1 MRKGVTMKRARIL
14 AMTACLLVI
23 ASACAEGETRAT
35 PQIVP
40 TTTPTT
46 MVVPA
51 AAGQGLFTP
60 VADRL
65 PAPMVSLSTGE
76 VAGLFESFDHT
87 NFTAPATID
96 NPWLPLI
103 PGTRLVYEG
112 FTEEDGEVLPHRLVL
127 TVTDLVKVIDG
138 VPSLVAWDVDWSD
151 GDLVETEL
159 AFYAQD
165 DDGTVWRMGEYP
177 EEWEEGEFIEAP
189 AWLAGIAD
197 ARAGIAMRG
206 APDGTTSSYSQGWG
220 PAVEFTDRAFLFE
233 QGVSTCVRLDCYSN
247 VLVMNEFNEEEPGAH
262 QLKYY
267 AWGIGNVQVGWR
279 GDDTSIEEL
288 ELVEIVRLTE
298 EEMAKARDAAL
309 TLDQRAYIISP
320 DVYGLTDP
328 ITAN

>member
-1 MRKGVTMKRARIL
+1 MPR
-14 AMTACLLVI
+14 
-23 ASACAEGETRAT
+23 
-35 PQIVP
+35 IVP

-46 MVVPA
+46 MAVPA
-51 AAGQGLFTP
+51 PAGQGLFTP
-60 VADRL
+60 VGERQ
-65 PAPMVSLSTGE
+65 PPPMVSLSTGE
-76 VAGLFESFDHT
+76 VAGLFESFNHA

-112 FTEEDGEVLPHRLVL
+112 FTQEDGEVIPHRLVL

-197 ARAGIAMRG
+197 ARAGIAMR
-206 APDGTTSSYSQGWG
+206 ATPEGTTSSYSQGWG
-220 PAVEFTDRAFLFE
+220 PAVEFTDRAFLWE
-233 QGVSTCVRLDCYSN
+233 QGISTCVQADCFSD
-247 VLVMNEFNEEEPGAH
+247 VLVMNEFNEEEPNAH

-267 AWGIGNVQVGWR
+267 AWGVGNVQVGWR

-288 ELVEIVRLTE
+288 ELVEIVRLTD

-320 DVYGLTDP
+320 DVYGLTEP
-328 ITAN
+328 IIVP

>member
-1 MRKGVTMKRARIL
+1 MAI
-14 AMTACLLVI
+14 
-23 ASACAEGETRAT
+23 
-35 PQIVP
+35 
-40 TTTPTT
+40 
-46 MVVPA
+46 PA

-60 VADRL
+60 VSERL
-65 PAPMVSLSTGE
+65 PAPTVQLSTGE
-76 VAGLFESFDHT
+76 LAGLFESFDHA
-87 NFTAPATID
+87 NFSASTTVD
-96 NPWLPLI
+96 NPWLPLV

-112 FTEEDGEVLPHRLVL
+112 FTREDGEVLPHRLVL

-206 APDGTTSSYSQGWG
+206 SPDATTASYSQGWG
-220 PAVEFTDRAFLFE
+220 PAVEFTDRAFLWE
-233 QGVSTCVRLDCYSN
+233 QGVSACVRVDCYGE

-288 ELVEIVRLTE
+288 ELVEVVRLTE

-320 DVYGLTDP
+320 DVYGLTEP
-328 ITAN
+328 IAAR